1 MTSSPCAKA
10 SGAIVATAAALTLM
24 ALPALA
30 IDKPSGEP
38 ATRAVSSIDWAAAT
52 SAFHEASAD
61 DRTLTAAFLATEPD
75 GFDDM
80 AMAVMILGT
89 NTAAG
94 LPAFRGQR
102 DAYTA
107 YYQLEGAQ
115 VSVLGSRT
123 HLVDVPGLTFKH
135 EARSYESIG
144 DGADHMLSR
153 FGGSYTLRITCDA
166 PTEDTR
172 CIKPDYLAELAHSLT
187 VVKGADQ

>member
-10 SGAIVATAAALTLM
+10 AGAVAATAAALTLM

-30 IDKPSGEP
+30 VDKPSD

-52 SAFHEASAD
+52 SAIDAASAD

-80 AMAVMILGT
+80 AMAVMILGA

-94 LPAFRGQR
+94 LPVFRGQGN
-102 DAYTA
+102 AYAA
-107 YYQLEGAQ
+107 YYQLEGVQ
-115 VSVLGSRT
+115 VSVMGSRT
-123 HLVDVPGLTFKH
+123 HLVDVPGLSFKH
-135 EARSYESIG
+135 EARSYESTG

-153 FGGSYTLRITCDA
+153 FGGTYTLRITCDA
-166 PTEDTR
+166 PTEDVR
-172 CIKPDYLAELAHSLT
+172 CIKPDYLAELAGSLT